1 MTPAPIARRRRTG
14 LGRLRPECRRSFSR
28 IRRRRLAIAYLFF
41 FFFLHFFFLALSA
54 ERLCFFFLHFFF
66 FADGKT

>member
-41 FFFLHFFFLALSA
+41 FLHFFFLALSA